1 MLLLS
6 VPAHVHATGTLLPRG
21 FFLALGLIYLVA
33 LGLDRLAERL
43 RLPASAAVL
52 LLGLGLHDLLA
63 GWQHIGPEHV
73 ETVERVSLALL
84 FFYAGL
90 GTDLRR
96 IRGTAGAAL
105 RLGIL
110 GVLITIAVTGVMLLT
125 LPGPLAAGLRWGGA
139 GLPVA
144 VAWLTASCLTAID
157 GTALEDLLKG
167 LGQSISGRLTHLLQF
182 EAALSTLMS
191 LLSFGFIAG
200 LFHVQTHSSH
210 LDLHTEVALT
220 MPSQLLVVGRFVLAG
235 LLSGAVV
242 GALAPPLI
250 DRMVR
255 SDANLLLVAIALAF
269 VAYGLGQLLG
279 GGGMLAVFSTGVWLS
294 NGHYHLKRFD
304 QHALHR
310 ALHPF
315 NTAAEVSVLLLLGL
329 SVAPQNLLQA
339 LPLGVLLALALPLA
353 RLLAVT
359 LALPGGS
366 FRPQE
371 RLLVAGCG
379 VRGAVPL
386 GLALALIKELPHLPG
401 LTAAM
406 VEPLGAN
413 LEALIFLV
421 VLLNLLLQ
429 TGVMRAF
436 GHALVPPAALGVEP
450 SGP

>member
-125 LPGPLAAGLRWGGA
+125 LPGPMAAGLRWGGA

-242 GALAPPLI
+242 G
-250 DRMVR
+250 VK
-255 SDANLLLVAIALAF
+255 F
-269 VAYGLGQLLG
+269 
-279 GGGMLAVFSTGVWLS
+279 AV
-294 NGHYHLKRFD
+294 
-304 QHALHR
+304 
-310 ALHPF
+310 
-315 NTAAEVSVLLLLGL
+315 
-329 SVAPQNLLQA
+329 
-339 LPLGVLLALALPLA
+339 
-353 RLLAVT
+353 
-359 LALPGGS
+359 
-366 FRPQE
+366 
-371 RLLVAGCG
+371 
-379 VRGAVPL
+379 
-386 GLALALIKELPHLPG
+386 
-401 LTAAM
+401 
-406 VEPLGAN
+406 
-413 LEALIFLV
+413 
-421 VLLNLLLQ
+421 
-429 TGVMRAF
+429 
-436 GHALVPPAALGVEP
+436 
-450 SGP
+450 

>member
-1 MLLLS
+1 M
-6 VPAHVHATGTLLPRG
+6 
-21 FFLALGLIYLVA
+21 
-33 LGLDRLAERL
+33 
-43 RLPASAAVL
+43 
-52 LLGLGLHDLLA
+52 
-63 GWQHIGPEHV
+63 
-73 ETVERVSLALL
+73 
-84 FFYAGL
+84 
-90 GTDLRR
+90 
-96 IRGTAGAAL
+96 
-105 RLGIL
+105 
-110 GVLITIAVTGVMLLT
+110 LITIALSWMVLLT
-125 LPGPLAAGLRWGGA
+125 LPGPLAAGLRWGGGG
-139 GLPVA
+139 GLPLA
-144 VAWLTASCLTAID
+144 MAWLAASCLTAID
-157 GTALEDLLKG
+157 GTAVEDLLKG

-200 LFHVQTHSSH
+200 LFHIQSHSSH

-220 MPSQLLVVGRFVLAG
+220 MPDQLLVVGRFVLAG
-235 LLSGAVV
+235 LMSGAVV

-294 NGHYHLKRFD
+294 NGRYHRRRFD
-304 QHALHR
+304 QNSLHR

-315 NTAAEVSVLLLLGL
+315 NTAADVSVLLLLGL
-329 SVAPQNLLQA
+329 SVAPENLLQA

-353 RLLAVT
+353 RLLAVA

-371 RLLVAGCG
+371 RLLVTCCG

-386 GLALALIKELPHLPG
+386 GLALALVEELPHLPG
-401 LTAAM
+401 LSGAM

-429 TGVMRAF
+429 TGVIRAF
-436 GHALVPPAALGVEP
+436 GHALAPHPATGIETTSP
-450 SGP
+450 